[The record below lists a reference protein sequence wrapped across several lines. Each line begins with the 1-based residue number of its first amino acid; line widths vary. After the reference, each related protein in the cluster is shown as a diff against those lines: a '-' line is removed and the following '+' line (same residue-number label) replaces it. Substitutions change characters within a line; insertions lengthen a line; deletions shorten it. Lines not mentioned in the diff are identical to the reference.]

1 MARADRRL
9 LRFPD
14 RSATV
19 RATPE
24 EPATRMAE
32 DDVEATMVR
41 GPASAFAPEAVV
53 HALVITD
60 ESGAMTRA
68 AIGTGGLTIGR
79 VADNGLVLPKPDVS
93 RHHARIRLTGQTAM
107 LEDLGSTNGTWLE
120 GRRITGSARLAAG
133 ARFSVGSF
141 GLHYLRGPAREM
153 ARAAELEAELER
165 AFRYTQALLPA
176 PITEGPVRAEWCF
189 QPSARIGG
197 DALGYRFL
205 DGTRFAAFLIDV
217 AGHGVGSALL
227 AASVMNALRE
237 RAGPDPAAVL
247 GSLNASFQM
256 EEQGGLFFTMWYGVA
271 DLAARRLDFACAGH
285 HAGYLLRHGASSAE
299 PLGTRN
305 PPIGMMP
312 QMRFRTGTAALPPG
326 CRLLLFSDGAF
337 ETLAP
342 DGTQR
347 GLDDFLRLIAMP
359 PVPGP
364 GTAEQLMRA
373 LRAAA
378 RPGVLE
384 DDASILSLDF
394 P

>member
-1 MARADRRL
+1 MD
-9 LRFPD
+9 
-14 RSATV
+14 
-19 RATPE
+19 
-24 EPATRMAE
+24 E
-32 DDVEATMVR
+32 DDAEATMVR
-41 GPASAFAPEAVV
+41 GPIAAAVPEAVV
-53 HALVITD
+53 HALVVTD
-60 ESGAMTRA
+60 EAGAMSRI
-68 AIGTGGLTIGR
+68 AIGSGGLTIGR
-79 VADNGLVLPKPDVS
+79 VADNGLLLPRPDVS
-93 RHHARIRLTGQTAM
+93 RHHARIRLTSHAAM

-120 GRRITGSARLAAG
+120 GRRIAGNARLAPG

-141 GLHYLRGPAREM
+141 ALHYQRGPAREM

-165 AFRYTQALLPA
+165 AFRYTMALLPA
-176 PITEGPVRAEWCF
+176 PIADGPVRAEWCF

-197 DALGYRFL
+197 DAFGYRFL
-205 DGTRFAAFLIDV
+205 DSTRFAAFLIDV

-227 AASVMNALRE
+227 AASAMNALRE

-285 HAGYLLRHGASSAE
+285 HAGYLLNAGSRIAE

-305 PPIGMMP
+305 PPVGMMP
-312 QMRFRTGTAALPPG
+312 RHRFRTGQAALPPG

-342 DGTQR
+342 DGAQR
-347 GLDDFLRLIAMP
+347 GLDDFLRLIAVP
-359 PVPGP
+359 PEPGP
-364 GTAEQLMRA
+364 GTSDRLMRA